1 MKIHAISSSI
11 LVLAANVSS
20 FTIPSSK
27 HSVVG
32 KKESKTF
39 PTFLKAEI
47 EVSDEP
53 RSISA
58 KTIDQ
63 ETIEIKSSSPSPVQ
77 EKSSA
82 KTNTVNE
89 RLMAELQ
96 AAAEAENGPK
106 TKMGE
111 KFKGAFRYSEKTDAE
126 REAALE
132 AARDLNG
139 VNPIVTIL
147 ASFFAFGMAFG
158 LWSLTQFF
166 AEAFLT
172 HPVPVDAPYAF
183 VRAAGVFR
191 NAVMG
196 LTSLASG
203 FAAVS
208 GLGVFL
214 LGCRVA
220 IGVFSGEL
228 DPTPIKKPGL
238 KNDEIEIPNVWDL
251 MMNKKPNKRGRR

>member
-1 MKIHAISSSI
+1 MKTVAIS
-11 LVLAANVSS
+11 LVFIFSTSDS
-20 FTIPSSK
+20 FTIPQ
-27 HSVVG
+27 G
-32 KKESKTF
+32 KTTANFARDSNGKF
-39 PTFLKAEI
+39 RLFAENEI
-47 EVSDEP
+47 ADEP
-53 RSISA
+53 RSISV
-58 KTIDQ
+58 KPIEKNNIELKSDTKEEVDQ
-63 ETIEIKSSSPSPVQ
+63 TV
-77 EKSSA
+77 A

-96 AAAEAENGPK
+96 AATEAEKGPK
-106 TKMGE
+106 TKLGE
-111 KFKGAFRYSEKTDAE
+111 KLKGSFRYSDKTDEE

-158 LWSLTQFF
+158 CWALTQYLAGVF
-166 AEAFLT
+166 AT
-172 HPVPVDAPYAF
+172 HPPPADAPYAF
-183 VRAAGVFR
+183 VRAASVFR

-196 LTSLASG
+196 LVSLASG

-214 LGCRVA
+214 LGVRVA
-220 IGVFSGEL
+220 YGVVTGEL
-228 DPTPIKKPGL
+228 DPTPIKKPGM

-251 MMNKKPNKRGRR
+251 MMNKKPNRKRRR